1 MIFPAYKLES
11 TLAAHEQDVKA
22 VAALSDNVIVSASR
36 DKTVRSWKRTGPNSF
51 SLDKVFLGHDH
62 FVNALATIK
71 PNQTYPEGLI
81 ISGGSDK
88 LIHVYDPNRPE
99 EAVYTLIGHS
109 ENVTTIATTPSG
121 HIVSGSWDKKVIVWK
136 DFQQAYVLE
145 GHTAAVWAVVAVDDD
160 LILTASADKTI
171 RLWKNG
177 KLSHVYQG
185 HTDAVRGLALVP
197 GVGFVSCSNDGTLRL
212 WTLEGE
218 LVEQMDGHTSFI
230 YSVHLLSTGE
240 IVSSGE
246 DRTVRVWKNGQCIQ
260 TLQQPCISVWAV
272 SGLPNDDIVVG
283 GSDAAVRVYTRNE
296 ERVASPETL
305 KEFDELL
312 ANQAIPS
319 NQLGDSVNKENLPGP
334 EALQQPGKKE
344 GQVLMVNMGATVEA
358 HQWSNNTW
366 QKIGEVVGSSGGS
379 KTTFEGKEY
388 DYVFDI
394 DVGAGANLK
403 LPYNVTQNPYDA
415 AQKFLLKNE
424 LPQSFMDQVADF
436 IIKNAE
442 GVNLGSSYQDP
453 FTGGSRYT
461 PASSN
466 APTLGGAT
474 YQDPF
479 TGSGSYRPGSTTSSL
494 PASTTYQ
501 DPFTGG
507 GSYKTNAAATAV
519 PQQPKVLPIRSYLTL
534 KQANPDAV
542 LNKIRAFNEEVTDSK
557 LSENELEYLNSSVAF
572 LKNPTNSK
580 NGDSGLLAVIKM
592 ATQWP
597 ADKRFPAL
605 DLVRLFALYAPE
617 ELASALPER
626 NIAGFLLEAGGLSAS
641 HQAIE
646 INAMLAYRGLAN
658 LFNTDVGRQ
667 LIWERRNS
675 VADMLQVDVSGK
687 FKGKAARLAI
697 STLAVNFAI
706 LLSSKNEGEIELGF
720 TGTLCE
726 LLKDENDDENLY
738 RFVMA
743 FGTLV
748 AQSSACREVGKIMDA
763 KSEIRRIQSSKAGQ
777 DRMQKATAE
786 ILQLLA

>member
-1 MIFPAYKLES
+1 M
-11 TLAAHEQDVKA
+11 
-22 VAALSDNVIVSASR
+22 N
-36 DKTVRSWKRTGPNSF
+36 
-51 SLDKVFLGHDH
+51 
-62 FVNALATIK
+62 
-71 PNQTYPEGLI
+71 
-81 ISGGSDK
+81 
-88 LIHVYDPNRPE
+88 
-99 EAVYTLIGHS
+99 
-109 ENVTTIATTPSG
+109 
-121 HIVSGSWDKKVIVWK
+121 
-136 DFQQAYVLE
+136 
-145 GHTAAVWAVVAVDDD
+145 
-160 LILTASADKTI
+160 
-171 RLWKNG
+171 
-177 KLSHVYQG
+177 
-185 HTDAVRGLALVP
+185 
-197 GVGFVSCSNDGTLRL
+197 
-212 WTLEGE
+212 
-218 LVEQMDGHTSFI
+218 GHTSFI

-260 TLQQPCISVWAV
+260 TLQQPCISVWTV

-283 GSDAAVRVYTRNE
+283 GSDATVRVYTRNE
-296 ERVASPETL
+296 ERVASPEAL

-312 ANQAIPS
+312 ASQAIPS

-334 EALQQPGKKE
+334 EALQKPGNKE

-379 KTTFEGKEY
+379 KQSFEGKEY

-442 GVNLGSSYQDP
+442 GVNLGSTYQDP
-453 FTGGSRYT
+453 FTGGNRYT
-461 PASSN
+461 PAGSN
-466 APTLGGAT
+466 PSAGAGAT

-479 TGSGSYRPGSTTSSL
+479 TGSGSYRPGNTASSL
-494 PASTTYQ
+494 PATTTYQ

-507 GSYKTNAAATAV
+507 GSYKTNAAAAPI

-542 LNKIRAFNEEVTDSK
+542 LNKIRAFNEEVTESK
-557 LSENELEYLNSSVAF
+557 LSEKELEYLSSSVVF
-572 LKNPTNSK
+572 LKNPTSSK
-580 NGDSGLLAVIKM
+580 NDDSGLLAVIKM

-617 ELASALPER
+617 ELASALPDR
-626 NIAGFLLEAGGLSAS
+626 NIAAFLLEAGGLSAT

-667 LIWERRNS
+667 LIWERRS
-675 VADMLQVDVSGK
+675 IVADMLQVDVSGK

-697 STLAVNFAI
+697 STLAV
-706 LLSSKNEGEIELGF
+706 K
-720 TGTLCE
+720 
-726 LLKDENDDENLY
+726 
-738 RFVMA
+738 
-743 FGTLV
+743 
-748 AQSSACREVGKIMDA
+748 
-763 KSEIRRIQSSKAGQ
+763 
-777 DRMQKATAE
+777 
-786 ILQLLA
+786 